1 MHVSIGLGLVNLVIQ
16 CYDKKIKIRI
26 LGFLGGRKSGI
37 QIMLRIGVNLE
48 IHREL
53 SFILKSMFGRMI
65 NIVFQ
70 SAF

>member
-1 MHVSIGLGLVNLVIQ
+1 
-16 CYDKKIKIRI
+16 
-26 LGFLGGRKSGI
+26 
-37 QIMLRIGVNLE
+37 MLRIGVNLE